1 MNIINS
7 SGRNVGAT
15 RCHSRE
21 RANAVRP
28 FADGHAR
35 SARSN
40 RGVGVS
46 SEVRSGGTAR
56 LSSFGPDPVGG
67 CLDSRA
73 FFFLDIRDARS
84 GLDLRS
90 PSPSAPSA
98 GVEET

>member
-1 MNIINS
+1 VTAVNIINS

-46 SEVRSGGTAR
+46 SEVRSGG
-56 LSSFGPDPVGG
+56 
-67 CLDSRA
+67 
-73 FFFLDIRDARS
+73 
-84 GLDLRS
+84 
-90 PSPSAPSA
+90 
-98 GVEET
+98 VEKRVVKEEDVM